1 VIRLPVVD
9 RAGTYGYARGISEF
23 CLGLND
29 TFGTCGWVGIG
40 NGHAV
45 VTAVCAPPT
54 QIMSDGEIELMD
66 HRVTGFMPTDRTTD
80 HGAALL
86 TILDDWAKYGWA
98 GDPTLVP
105 VDRQEITRAQI
116 ADAIDAVGWAY
127 CWFQLPSIDGQFDL
141 SDASVQQRVQGGL
154 AHCMTVIDASPG
166 LFHVATW
173 GKRRIVTE
181 AWMDAYFRG
190 GYAVLH
196 PLWRRPRG
204 EVVA

>member
-9 RAGTYGYARGISEF
+9 RAGRYGYTDGISKF

-29 TFGTCGWVGIG
+29 TFGTCGFAGIG

-45 VTAVCAPPT
+45 VTAQLGEPE
-54 QIMSDGEIELMD
+54 IMSDGEISLMD
-66 HRVTGFMPTDRTTD
+66 SRVTGFMPTDRSTD
-80 HGAALL
+80 HGAALI
-86 TILDDWAKYGWA
+86 TILDYWAEHGWA
-98 GDPTLVP
+98 GDPTLIP
-105 VDRQEITRAQI
+105 LDRQEIRRDQI
-116 ADAIDAVGWAY
+116 ADAIDAMGWAY
-127 CWFQLPSIDGQFDL
+127 CWFQLPKIDGQFDL

-173 GKRRIVTE
+173 GMRRIVTE

-204 EVVA
+204 EMVA